1 MEAPKLPP
9 FAGEIVNFDR
19 RGARVVACVDA
30 SKVQMPPRPGPDGKP
45 VAAPPAPPPGPPR
58 LRIWVLEREVMQELM
73 TTGGLCDPS
82 WSPDGKT
89 FAAAGVRGVFTFTE
103 PNFEPRVLVAGQLQA
118 PAPGAPAA
126 REYDDPAWSPG
137 GGRIAFRSSAG
148 GVSRVEVVDVK
159 SAEVLAEARR
169 SGEGAALGGRA
180 DARSSTRRAC
190 PCRDR
195 RPAASE
201 RPMTERP
208 GRRGYL
214 DWMRGL
220 AVVVMVFWHTL
231 DAWTTPVDKAS
242 GAFWYCQL
250 IGGFGAPIFLFLAGV
265 SVALAAG
272 SRLRKAFRASPGP
285 GPGAAPADAGPP
297 PGLLPAS
304 SRPLPGLNPASAG
317 PPPGL
322 SPASAEP
329 PAPGGARPGPR
340 RGRW

>member
-1 MEAPKLPP
+1 MRTMIAAGLLALAPPGASSFQQTPAAPPPATAPAAKPAPAQPAPAKPAATAPASATSMEAPKLPP

-30 SKVQMPPRPGPDGKP
+30 AKVDVPPRPGPDGKP
-45 VAAPPAPPPGPPR
+45 VPDAVHASAPAGPPR

-126 REYDDPAWSPG
+126 REYDDPAWSPS

-169 SGEGAALGGRA
+169 AGEGAALGGRA
-180 DARSSTRRAC
+180 DARRR
-190 PCRDR
+190 RDPR
-195 RPAASE
+195 
-201 RPMTERP
+201 
-208 GRRGYL
+208 
-214 DWMRGL
+214 
-220 AVVVMVFWHTL
+220 
-231 DAWTTPVDKAS
+231 
-242 GAFWYCQL
+242 
-250 IGGFGAPIFLFLAGV
+250 
-265 SVALAAG
+265 
-272 SRLRKAFRASPGP
+272 
-285 GPGAAPADAGPP
+285 
-297 PGLLPAS
+297 
-304 SRPLPGLNPASAG
+304 
-317 PPPGL
+317 
-322 SPASAEP
+322 
-329 PAPGGARPGPR
+329 ARPVIAGRPR
-340 RGRW
+340 TSAR